1 MFQPIPCMY
10 LGINLVF
17 GFRLDAVAEGYSGNA
32 CMLGRAYMHW
42 QCLNT
47 PSNLVVSA
55 RGMYEFVVSYV
66 IEPNPF
72 PSTKTA
78 SALCPSS
85 CAPTTPSP
93 ALDPHPLL
101 FPPLPPLPLA
111 PQPSTQGMAR
121 NWSCGGCQYF
131 ICMSSQGQV
140 LRGSDGTGGTRS
152 WLWSRL
158 AGMVRA
164 GWRACFLVVE
174 VEDGTGPLR
183 QRTRPG
189 VELVQGMTQC

>member
-1 MFQPIPCMY
+1 MFQPIPWMY

-66 IEPNPF
+66 IKPNPF
-72 PSTKTA
+72 LSTETA

-85 CAPTTPSP
+85 CAPTAPSP
-93 ALDPHPLL
+93 ALDPHPLPLPSSSSSPL
-101 FPPLPPLPLA
+101 FPF
-111 PQPSTQGMAR
+111 SH
-121 NWSCGGCQYF
+121 
-131 ICMSSQGQV
+131 
-140 LRGSDGTGGTRS
+140 
-152 WLWSRL
+152 
-158 AGMVRA
+158 
-164 GWRACFLVVE
+164 
-174 VEDGTGPLR
+174 
-183 QRTRPG
+183 
-189 VELVQGMTQC
+189 

>member
-47 PSNLVVSA
+47 PSNLVVSV

-72 PSTKTA
+72 PSTETA

-85 CAPTTPSP
+85 CAPTAPSP
-93 ALDPHPLL
+93 ALDPHPL
-101 FPPLPPLPLA
+101 PLPPSPSSSPFPL
-111 PQPSTQGMAR
+111 SH
-121 NWSCGGCQYF
+121 
-131 ICMSSQGQV
+131 
-140 LRGSDGTGGTRS
+140 
-152 WLWSRL
+152 
-158 AGMVRA
+158 
-164 GWRACFLVVE
+164 
-174 VEDGTGPLR
+174 
-183 QRTRPG
+183 
-189 VELVQGMTQC
+189 